1 MNFLDDWNKKNKQ
14 TQKKA
19 GLQSASL
26 PAAQKA
32 ELKTP
37 LTLTK
42 SGVVMADG
50 KGGGKLITPTLGPK
64 AAQTPLV
71 KPMAARNAQRS
82 GQLVNTGT
90 MISDTGSNK
99 RQAPLTLTKSGV
111 VMADGKGGGKLIT
124 PTLGPKA
131 AQTPIVKPMAAR
143 KAQRQLV
150 NTGTMISDTGSNKR
164 QVPAVTTPK
173 GKAQRTVDDLPDIAA
188 FGAGNYG
195 ADKKPLQG
203 FLARAGKT
211 VSGGAK
217 GSLAGNMDAM
227 GVAYQAGQGG
237 RTQRNTEE
245 LRDAQWA
252 VARAKY
258 AYDTDRSPAAK
269 SELDNALTKMRAFAT
284 VLGDGAYEQALDA
297 AYDAAARFGT
307 ADLNELYNSLGNV
320 QPAQGTGV
328 QQRAGETAR
337 DLAADVQE
345 SANRDIE
352 AAKTGVS
359 KFWQNAIDAGASMTQ
374 SGIDAAASAILGL
387 RPTRLN
393 GGYALMG
400 NVVEKRLPGAMIPFA
415 TRAFGGAAM
424 EAREGGGDLAE
435 QIAYGAGI
443 GSVEVATELISNV
456 ALPFAKAYG
465 GGALDDV
472 VQRGIQKAVSKL
484 GKTEAGKRALNAVL
498 QMTASGAGEGFEE
511 LVAQWAEWQMPRIY
525 GGDVE
530 SVEDNL
536 ADSLQSFI
544 IGGMSGVAGSLVS
557 PDTYRYKGGETSTA
571 EEGQGTAYRGVV
583 PQNIENPRVGRLE
596 MSSAPYNPTGTDI
609 STIYGNQYRNQV
621 KENAIRRLGIA
632 DGKPAYLAAPNI
644 TKDGREY
651 YVDVTKASLNKMLYT
666 KGHEPLELER
676 ILLVDNLEKAIDGS
690 YWAESKGDRKGRIQ
704 INGFDT
710 LRTSFYIDGTPYYAD
725 IKVKVVDKGSGQ
737 NPQNVAYY
745 IEPEEITSI
754 KRMDTPSP
762 TGGRHAPN
770 IFFRDN
776 VSIYDPSVSQNIQ
789 GVNTWDMRSGAEY
802 ARLPRLVDANG
813 MDAAQRTAWRQA
825 LEQMPREKQMQFE
838 MAADIARRFG
848 AVVQARTMADGV
860 QGSYQDGVISIA
872 TTAVDPVRQVLIH
885 ELTHHMESS
894 GLYSRFSDAALQF
907 VAEDMGADVDT
918 LRRAVMADY
927 ARAGVALDEDG
938 ATREIVAKFA
948 EEKLFTDEETVRRLL
963 ARDRNLFQRVYDW
976 IRDTVAKLQGT
987 REQRRLIDAQNLY
1000 ERALRQAADGTQDSG
1015 AQLLYAGE
1023 NARTADLDALTRAA
1037 QMEADGTDARTIR
1050 RETGWFR
1057 GMDGKWRFEID
1068 DSGMEYRRDGDA
1080 RLMEESGY
1088 RRLQELTDKWA
1099 QNAQDQG
1106 EPLTAEE
1113 LAESEKLESEY
1124 YDRAWSEKYE
1134 LADFLRHS
1142 DLFEA
1147 YPALRHTSVVF
1158 KETMPGIG
1166 GYYDKTM
1173 DAIVLSKDLIGS
1185 PERTLVHEIQHVI
1198 QGTEEFAGGSSP
1210 NYWKYKNKDGQGY
1223 VSDRRFVE
1231 AENRMHEAMDAMPP
1245 AVQETVRQINRA
1257 KLAQA
1262 WDEVLRLEESLYNGP
1277 YADMYSDYTQADF
1290 DRRARTDYFKNANTL
1305 ELYRNTAG
1313 EIEARDAANR
1323 RGYTLE
1329 QRRQLSPDL
1338 GNEATVFA
1346 DGGVGYEIKYPQY
1359 TEADI
1364 KNNSERLRSMEAVE
1378 RLSGNELGDRNVPLK
1393 DRVQAFFNSLGN
1405 NIRTDRFGDVALGN
1419 SSVRSEIRHGHTP
1432 QKVMTYA
1439 AIPSVL
1445 QNGVVV
1451 YQNVKNTHELERIL
1465 VAAPVEVGA
1474 EHERMYVGVMLQR
1487 DPQNQRLYLHD
1498 VVTEK
1503 EFTTGGNG
1511 HLNTTGPN
1519 AANGELFT
1527 TDILRNALNV
1537 KSRQL
1542 STGRSIEEM
1551 AREHLSD
1558 EDIAWQEHQ
1567 ERVRAARKNAALD
1580 RLAAR
1585 EEPPVRRGEGHSV
1598 DAELQRWRE
1607 QDAPKSVEVPPVNTW
1622 GATFDNRVSAQQ
1634 RSYAEAISDLVTQQ
1648 VSRDAEDMRDGTG
1661 RYARAYW
1668 QPESYQASDES
1679 RLTYEQQMEEAERVA
1694 ADRRY
1699 WEAQRRVTDS
1709 PWKNTDMA
1717 EQLAEASRETMR
1729 QKSAGEK
1736 LIGAVESMDGIED
1749 SIRADRELLQMR
1761 REAREAEGM
1770 RMPETLRRLG
1780 VEPFGSEADYLGAED
1795 LAEQV
1800 SGNERARR
1808 RIKKEVAKIPASEK
1822 EKLFARQL
1830 ADGTISWEDVPQT
1843 VNRSTVDVLA
1853 DYYRTMDTG
1862 TETQLL
1868 RDRRNLILE
1877 REEAKMPSLLGM
1889 DVRYDEGGLR
1899 ESGKPSG
1906 RLARQVSTLRRNLQT
1921 PARVCATEWGAQHGR
1936 RVYETLFYP
1945 VTENNGRQIDW
1956 VNSMLDRVRTFRGTD
1971 GKARELNRE
1980 ERGLVQRLV
1989 ETRAAGNRVQQ
2000 QEQQYVEAK
2009 RNMDAAR
2016 GITVEQYLREK
2027 GVLQEEKEQAIH
2039 AAYRVFRAKKK
2050 RGELKNTTSAAYMA
2064 ETVHGYAEYEKAKDE
2079 ARKELYEKVIAGEI
2093 TSRSAEARIQEAING
2108 GERAIRYF
2116 ERLGVDWHKYED
2128 VNYNQEEIFR
2138 RGTDTDSKTQEYRD
2152 AAKAW
2157 AAAKKNRPFMSAA
2170 ENVRNGEAAED
2181 AARTFGIDKSQ
2192 QEYQDLQN
2200 YAAYLDAKKRVKNIA
2215 GVDAAIVDAA
2225 VKAYGTLYQELYEG
2239 INTFLTAHGYKP
2251 IGFIEGYA
2259 PHMQPETA
2267 KTAFSK
2273 ALKMLGLDDTAMML
2287 PTSIS
2292 GMTAD
2297 LKPYKQY
2304 DPFFQ
2309 TRYGDKTEY
2318 DITKGFEN
2326 YVYYLGNI
2334 FYHTDDIMRIRTA
2347 AKYIR
2352 KTYTSEEASEQI
2364 SWAENARNFDDAAI
2378 EDFLRF
2384 NGIIRKGTQL
2394 GAGEARAMLNDY
2406 IDGLYEQIGDV
2417 SRYSEMVKYLDNY
2430 ANRLAGK
2437 QNMLD
2442 RGAEAAAGRR
2452 SLNWVNS
2459 LLGKYGGAK
2468 LAFNVSSALN
2478 QTSQLPMVM
2487 VENGEWTTAKAIR
2500 DFFTKSRSDFVQH
2513 SNFLKGKKGVDWIL
2527 GPETGWEKFKEAGFS
2542 MTEAVDSFTSYV
2554 AVRSKYLKEIRLG
2567 ASDAEAIRAAD
2578 EYGRNV
2584 MGSRARGEK
2593 PMLFDTKNPFWQIAT
2608 RFQLE
2613 AMNSWEHITRDLPAE
2628 IRQTAKEKGK
2638 VAATGQLAGRAVRYT
2653 LAAFLINCGIGALS
2667 GGSPVPYDILGSAAE
2682 AVGAAMGMT
2691 KNQAIATM
2699 LDGVLEAVF
2708 DQRLFGT
2715 DEPEDDEEKDWW
2727 AALESLFGN
2736 AANDVPILGRA
2747 AALAGIGDQ
2756 TLPTADFSKVGDLV
2770 DSARNNGILTA
2781 DTLDK
2786 ALTAGGEFLYG
2797 GNQLRKTVQGGM
2809 AAAQGGVYSKGK
2821 LRYQV
2826 ERTPWNVGKALL
2838 FGRSAL
2844 DETEE
2849 YYAEKLKTFSEKQTA
2864 AWEKMQ
2870 EAGEPGK
2877 TVEEQRQRAKE
2888 SYDLIRQLSGIEKE
2902 NDDDN
2907 RAALQRQALRE
2918 SGVSDEAKAVVWYEM
2933 MASEKDRKTM
2943 DALKDADM
2951 GEVARVLMDM
2961 KDRRKDSQKLEII
2974 MSSSLTDAQKG
2985 TLYLETL
2992 AGDEDKEKVTAL
3004 KNAGMDAYQYLTYKT
3019 AISGLSGRTEKLYAI
3034 HTLDLSDYQKDAL
3047 YYLNGW
3053 SKKTHDDVPWLQGVS
3068 AEAAANRLALIV
3080 AHRESQPVEE
3090 PKWQQDL
3097 EGFLGTGTNGNPFT
3111 RARLQRETSQ
3121 TNPFT
3126 RARLQ
3131 ANINQI
3137 LYSGEQQSAA
3147 QDNPFTR
3154 ARLQREAAQ
3163 QTNPFL
3169 RGRG

>member
-19 GLQSASL
+19 GVQSASL

-50 KGGGKLITPTLGPK
+50 KGGGKLITPALGNK

-71 KPMAARNAQRS
+71 KPMAAQNAQRS

-99 RQAPLTLTKSGV
+99 RQVPLTLTKSGV

-143 KAQRQLV
+143 NAQRQLV

-164 QVPAVTTPK
+164 QVSAVTTPK
-173 GKAQRTVDDLPDIAA
+173 GKAKRTVDDLPDIAA

-328 QQRAGETAR
+328 QQRAGEAAR

-544 IGGMSGVAGSLVS
+544 VGGMSGVAGSLVS

-571 EEGQGTAYRGVV
+571 EEGQETGWYRGMDGKWRFNEQQGV
-583 PQNIENPRVGRLE
+583 EG
-596 MSSAPYNPTGTDI
+596 D
-609 STIYGNQYRNQV
+609 
-621 KENAIRRLGIA
+621 ENAQYSIHATRDLSIKNQMKEYRAGQLTGHDEFYYGETPEILDAAGLARRPLVMSQTDFRKSRSEKHNVPPRAMTRLAEALEDPVLSFEMGDRIGILTKDIDG
-632 DGKPAYLAAPNI
+632 DGKPLLIAVQNDVELDGERVNRIKSAYGLDNPQAWIANQIAAGKKLRIYDNEKADSFLNGFGYLAERTEDYRLGDTIPEIRGNVN
-644 TKDGREY
+644 TENGGF
-651 YVDVTKASLNKMLYT
+651 V
-666 KGHEPLELER
+666 PLE
-676 ILLVDNLEKAIDGS
+676 
-690 YWAESKGDRKGRIQ
+690 
-704 INGFDT
+704 
-710 LRTSFYIDGTPYYAD
+710 
-725 IKVKVVDKGSGQ
+725 
-737 NPQNVAYY
+737 
-745 IEPEEITSI
+745 
-754 KRMDTPSP
+754 
-762 TGGRHAPN
+762 
-770 IFFRDN
+770 
-776 VSIYDPSVSQNIQ
+776 
-789 GVNTWDMRSGAEY
+789 
-802 ARLPRLVDANG
+802 LPRLVDANG

-927 ARAGVALDEDG
+927 ARAGVALDEDE

-976 IRDTVAKLQGT
+976 IRDTVAKMQGT

-1037 QMEADGTDARTIR
+1037 QMETDGADARTIR

-1257 KLAQA
+1257 KLAQD

-1323 RGYTLE
+1323 RGYTPE

-1338 GNEATVFA
+1338 GNEATVFTEDGSGWSHSASYDPETASIKEQIENSRTILNRMEVVARASVPTNLKNKDGAAAWAAEHLRGSGYRVDRQGYGDIFFSKKDLDKGLRYA
-1346 DGGVGYEIKYPQY
+1346 DTSEEKAALAVLPQVLKRGIEI
-1359 TEADI
+1359 
-1364 KNNSERLRSMEAVE
+1364 
-1378 RLSGNELGDRNVPLK
+1378 GDHANHK
-1393 DRVQAFFNSLGN
+1393 Q
-1405 NIRTDRFGDVALGN
+1405 RTKQTVTF
-1419 SSVRSEIRHGHTP
+1419 
-1432 QKVMTYA
+1432 
-1439 AIPSVL
+1439 
-1445 QNGVVV
+1445 
-1451 YQNVKNTHELERIL
+1451 
-1465 VAAPVEVGA
+1465 AAPVELN
-1474 EHERMYVGVMLQR
+1474 GVRGNMG
-1487 DPQNQRLYLHD
+1487 
-1498 VVTEK
+1498 VVVNRNGNHYYAHRIVLPDGTAFRFSDTNDNAAQELSRGVADIRSLAD
-1503 EFTTGGNG
+1503 TTSAASGTSIPTGGGNV
-1511 HLNTTGPN
+1511 NTNRAAARKAAQLATIERSNPFDPELGAHTWIRSAEDILTYREAIDSFGGVDDVTPDFRASDVQRALDSGYMTVYSSYPIELGTFVTPSRMEAQNYAGDGRVYSKRVPLDDVAWLDEVQGQYTGPV
-1519 AANGELFT
+1519 AQE
-1527 TDILRNALNV
+1527 
-1537 KSRQL
+1537 QL

-1551 AREHLSD
+1551 TGENADTWRGVDTGRVTQENGLFRRDTGDAAAEDAISWQGLYGGSDRTAPSERVTEPVTAQDAAERNAYMERLARDENIIGDDPYTVSDAIYDERLRRLERREAPPERTAEQVTQADLDDLTRLYADQADPIGTREDRIRDTESMVTDHTAPVRKSARE
-1558 EDIAWQEHQ
+1558 
-1567 ERVRAARKNAALD
+1567 K
-1580 RLAAR
+1580 AR
-1585 EEPPVRRGEGHSV
+1585 ETWSYIYRKMVDAGHSV
-1598 DAELQRWRE
+1598 SKVSEA
-1607 QDAPKSVEVPPVNTW
+1607 VNDPYLYQ
-1622 GATFDNRVSAQQ
+1622 FYNQ
-1634 RSYAEAISDLVTQQ
+1634 
-1648 VSRDAEDMRDGTG
+1648 
-1661 RYARAYW
+1661 ARASASAGVSMIADAQTNVNAQRVGASLNDIFTPIRQRGEDYYHSF
-1668 QPESYQASDES
+1668 QMYMYDLHNIDRMSLSQNKDQAMLEARAALRDFDADHPEVRTD
-1679 RLTYEQQMEEAERVA
+1679 T
-1694 ADRRY
+1694 
-1699 WEAQRRVTDS
+1699 EAQ
-1709 PWKNTDMA
+1709 
-1717 EQLAEASRETMR
+1717 
-1729 QKSAGEK
+1729 
-1736 LIGAVESMDGIED
+1736 
-1749 SIRADRELLQMR
+1749 
-1761 REAREAEGM
+1761 
-1770 RMPETLRRLG
+1770 LRRLTEDPDPDIAEMARERLQLLRA
-1780 VEPFGSEADYLGAED
+1780 VDRADAIRDKPVFSYDVTAE
-1795 LAEQV
+1795 V
-1800 SGNERARR
+1800 SRERARR
-1808 RIKKEVAKIPASEK
+1808 ALREHPEFARYQQQVRTYIDNLMQYRVDSGLMTQENAEFLRRFYPNYVPTLRVTDGSAGAGRDRNAVRVGRTVGRARGGTEQLVPLHEALGKQTMKVVREGSKNRFGQRMLDDYIRAGESSAVNRYIQDAQEFDGSDFDPETLNDVSNQPLAKDKTFTVFRDGKLWELTVDDTLFDALKALSPDAVESNTITKVIRASNNLFKSLVTGYNPTFLLRNTVRDLQTAGLYTRDGRAFLRNYPRALEEIRNNGEYWQMYKALGGSYSSVFDYATGTVKEPTGRAAKLMARLESLNMAAEQAPRLAEFMSVVEKGGVNSETLADALYAAADVTVNFGRSGTLGKVLNANYVPFLNPGIQGFDKLIRRVTETKGGREWAKLIGRAALLGIAPTLINALLYHDDEEWDDLRDSDKDTNYMFKLKDGIWLKIPK
-1822 EKLFARQL
+1822 
-1830 ADGTISWEDVPQT
+1830 G
-1843 VNRSTVDVLA
+1843 
-1853 DYYRTMDTG
+1853 
-1862 TETQLL
+1862 
-1868 RDRRNLILE
+1868 
-1877 REEAKMPSLLGM
+1877 RELSLLGIT
-1889 DVRYDEGGLR
+1889 
-1899 ESGKPSG
+1899 
-1906 RLARQVSTLRRNLQT
+1906 A
-1921 PARVCATEWGAQHGR
+1921 
-1936 RVYETLFYP
+1936 
-1945 VTENNGRQIDW
+1945 
-1956 VNSMLDRVRTFRGTD
+1956 DRVAD
-1971 GKARELNRE
+1971 AVQGKDVDLIATLN
-1980 ERGLVQRLV
+1980 
-1989 ETRAAGNRVQQ
+1989 TMGNQV
-2000 QEQQYVEAK
+2000 APA
-2009 RNMDAAR
+2009 NP
-2016 GITVEQYLREK
+2016 L
-2027 GVLQEEKEQAIH
+2027 
-2039 AAYRVFRAKKK
+2039 
-2050 RGELKNTTSAAYMA
+2050 TT
-2064 ETVHGYAEYEKAKDE
+2064 
-2079 ARKELYEKVIAGEI
+2079 
-2093 TSRSAEARIQEAING
+2093 
-2108 GERAIRYF
+2108 
-2116 ERLGVDWHKYED
+2116 
-2128 VNYNQEEIFR
+2128 
-2138 RGTDTDSKTQEYRD
+2138 
-2152 AAKAW
+2152 
-2157 AAAKKNRPFMSAA
+2157 
-2170 ENVRNGEAAED
+2170 
-2181 AARTFGIDKSQ
+2181 
-2192 QEYQDLQN
+2192 
-2200 YAAYLDAKKRVKNIA
+2200 NIA
-2215 GVDAAIVDAA
+2215 
-2225 VKAYGTLYQELYEG
+2225 
-2239 INTFLTAHGYKP
+2239 
-2251 IGFIEGYA
+2251 
-2259 PHMQPETA
+2259 
-2267 KTAFSK
+2267 
-2273 ALKMLGLDDTAMML
+2273 
-2287 PTSIS
+2287 
-2292 GMTAD
+2292 
-2297 LKPYKQY
+2297 
-2304 DPFFQ
+2304 
-2309 TRYGDKTEY
+2309 
-2318 DITKGFEN
+2318 
-2326 YVYYLGNI
+2326 
-2334 FYHTDDIMRIRTA
+2334 
-2347 AKYIR
+2347 
-2352 KTYTSEEASEQI
+2352 
-2364 SWAENARNFDDAAI
+2364 
-2378 EDFLRF
+2378 
-2384 NGIIRKGTQL
+2384 
-2394 GAGEARAMLNDY
+2394 
-2406 IDGLYEQIGDV
+2406 
-2417 SRYSEMVKYLDNY
+2417 
-2430 ANRLAGK
+2430 
-2437 QNMLD
+2437 
-2442 RGAEAAAGRR
+2442 
-2452 SLNWVNS
+2452 
-2459 LLGKYGGAK
+2459 
-2468 LAFNVSSALN
+2468 SA
-2478 QTSQLPMVM
+2478 
-2487 VENGEWTTAKAIR
+2487 
-2500 DFFTKSRSDFVQH
+2500 
-2513 SNFLKGKKGVDWIL
+2513 
-2527 GPETGWEKFKEAGFS
+2527 
-2542 MTEAVDSFTSYV
+2542 
-2554 AVRSKYLKEIRLG
+2554 
-2567 ASDAEAIRAAD
+2567 
-2578 EYGRNV
+2578 
-2584 MGSRARGEK
+2584 
-2593 PMLFDTKNPFWQIAT
+2593 
-2608 RFQLE
+2608 
-2613 AMNSWEHITRDLPAE
+2613 
-2628 IRQTAKEKGK
+2628 
-2638 VAATGQLAGRAVRYT
+2638 
-2653 LAAFLINCGIGALS
+2653 
-2667 GGSPVPYDILGSAAE
+2667 
-2682 AVGAAMGMT
+2682 
-2691 KNQAIATM
+2691 
-2699 LDGVLEAVF
+2699 
-2708 DQRLFGT
+2708 
-2715 DEPEDDEEKDWW
+2715 
-2727 AALESLFGN
+2727 
-2736 AANDVPILGRA
+2736 
-2747 AALAGIGDQ
+2747 
-2756 TLPTADFSKVGDLV
+2756 LV
-2770 DSARNNGILTA
+2770 DSALLDPDSPGRTWYGGDIESQRLQSYAPGQRYDSSTDVFSKAVGGALGISPKKLNYVLDQYTGVVGDFLLPLLTPQAERGMFAKAFTTDVVTNNRVSGDFFDEADELTYAKNGGDETAAVVSRFWSKQQSACSDLWKEIREVEASDLSDKEKRQKTRELKAVVTGIQKNALAVEETYRA
-2781 DTLDK
+2781 AAEKYLRQGMETDDAYRAANKECFGAEYALQTYNKDVYERAKSAKTNGVSYDDFYTYYFGTKGIK
-2786 ALTAGGEFLYG
+2786 ATGEKSAATQKFEFLQNSGMTLSAQAEIYFADMASDKTLEQQAELETDASITPEQFYRYKVASSG
-2797 GNQLRKTVQGGM
+2797 MTRK
-2809 AAAQGGVYSKGK
+2809 A
-2821 LRYQV
+2821 
-2826 ERTPWNVGKALL
+2826 
-2838 FGRSAL
+2838 
-2844 DETEE
+2844 
-2849 YYAEKLKTFSEKQTA
+2849 
-2864 AWEKMQ
+2864 EKMQ
-2870 EAGEPGK
+2870 A
-2877 TVEEQRQRAKE
+2877 
-2888 SYDLIRQLSGIEKE
+2888 I
-2902 NDDDN
+2902 N
-2907 RAALQRQALRE
+2907 
-2918 SGVSDEAKAVVWYEM
+2918 
-2933 MASEKDRKTM
+2933 
-2943 DALKDADM
+2943 
-2951 GEVARVLMDM
+2951 
-2961 KDRRKDSQKLEII
+2961 
-2974 MSSSLTDAQKG
+2974 SLD
-2985 TLYLETL
+2985 
-2992 AGDEDKEKVTAL
+2992 
-3004 KNAGMDAYQYLTYKT
+3004 LTY
-3019 AISGLSGRTEKLYAI
+3019 A
-3034 HTLDLSDYQKDAL
+3034 QKDAL
-3047 YYLNGW
+3047 YYAEGWAQSTIGQAPWHNGY
-3053 SKKTHDDVPWLQGVS
+3053 SGGYTASSG
-3068 AEAAANRLALIV
+3068 
-3080 AHRESQPVEE
+3080 
-3090 PKWQQDL
+3090 
-3097 EGFLGTGTNGNPFT
+3097 GNPFLRGT
-3111 RARLQRETSQ
+3111 ASNPFLRTSGSVTAQ
-3121 TNPFT
+3121 TNPFL
-3126 RARLQ
+3126 RA
-3131 ANINQI
+3131 
-3137 LYSGEQQSAA
+3137 SAQRSSA
-3147 QDNPFTR
+3147 QTNPFLRTGGK
-3154 ARLQREAAQ
+3154 QSTT